1 MEALG
6 SKLKKL
12 RQKAGLT
19 QKQVGDLLHV
29 SYQAVSKWERNL
41 GLPDPSLFPE
51 IAKALNTTVNEL
63 FYENAPVSAGEG
75 AASVSQ
81 KSAYKP
87 VNRKFLI
94 ILISVITI
102 IAVLTAT
109 ISVYFV
115 RQNRFKNQIVVAS
128 EIFAEENNVSVKAKF
143 NDKEYSF
150 IRKYFFDGRVLIRY
164 ENAATTQY
172 YYKDNLYTEAETG
185 LETENSNLQDYLST
199 IPDFWTLNIS
209 YDQIKSIKNRNGE
222 FVFKLKNLD
231 NLPIAQY
238 FGFSKEA
245 VLHLNLSGGKIRGV
259 TVTEGENTLNIDYL
273 FGYNFTIDLP
283 DYINP

>member
-63 FYENAPVSAGEG
+63 FYENAPVQAGEG
-75 AASVSQ
+75 RTSEFQ

-87 VNRKFLI
+87 VNRKFLM
-94 ILISVITI
+94 ILISVII
-102 IAVLTAT
+102 VIAVLTAT

-115 RQNRFKNQIVVAS
+115 RQNRFKNEIVVAS
-128 EIFAEENNVSVKAKF
+128 EIFAEENNVSVKARF

-164 ENAATTQY
+164 ENAAATQY

-185 LETENSNLQDYLST
+185 LKVEAGSLQDYLSS
-199 IPDFWTLNIS
+199 IPDFLTLNIS
-209 YDQIKSIKNRNGE
+209 YDLIKSVKHKGE
-222 FVFKLKNLD
+222 EFIVRLKTLD

-238 FGFSKEA
+238 FGFSNESTLRLK
-245 VLHLNLSGGKIRGV
+245 LSGGKIRGV
-259 TVTEGENTLNIDYL
+259 IVTEGENTFQIDYL
-273 FGYNFTIDLP
+273 FGYDFTIDLP
-283 DYINP
+283 DYVNH